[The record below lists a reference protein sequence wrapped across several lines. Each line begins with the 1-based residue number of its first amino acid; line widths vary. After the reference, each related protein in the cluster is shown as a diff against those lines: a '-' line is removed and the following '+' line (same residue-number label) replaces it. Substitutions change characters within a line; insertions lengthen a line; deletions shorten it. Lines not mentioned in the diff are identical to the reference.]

1 MSLALGLL
9 LAERGIVPTGLL
21 RLGIRRLL
29 AQRLAQEARGGLA
42 EALAEQFETGPIA
55 LNPEAANEQH
65 YEVPPEFF
73 EIVLGPNLKY
83 SSAYW
88 PEGTRTL
95 GDAEAAMLALSC
107 ERAEIADGQEILELG
122 CGWGSLSLYMAHRFP
137 ASRILAVSNSAPQRS
152 HIEAR
157 APRNL
162 EVVTAD
168 MNDFQT
174 GRRFD
179 RVVSIEMFEHMR
191 NYRELFDRIAGWFRP
206 GGKLFVHVFCHRH
219 YTYAFETEG
228 AGNWMGRQF
237 FTAGLMPSFGLLPRF
252 DRSFSLEHSWIV
264 AGTHYQR
271 TAAAWRES
279 LERNKKSVL
288 ELFAR
293 SYGDGSRTWYH
304 RWRLFFLACEE
315 LFAYRGGSEWLVGHY
330 LFSPREILES
340 GGSAGRLGRASAAS
354 EPVMLECCNEHRRSS
369 N

>member
-9 LAERGIVPTGLL
+9 LAERGFVPTGLV

-29 AQRLAQEARGGLA
+29 AQRLAQESRRGVDEILA
-42 EALAEQFETGPIA
+42 AQFETGPIA
-55 LNPEAANEQH
+55 LNPAVANEQH

-73 EIVLGPNLKY
+73 ELVLGPNLKY

-88 PEGTRTL
+88 PNGVGTL
-95 GDAEAAMLALSC
+95 GDAEAAMLALTC
-107 ERAEIADGQEILELG
+107 ERAQLADGQEILELG
-122 CGWGSLSLYMAHRFP
+122 CGWGSLSLHMARRFP
-137 ASRILAVSNSAPQRS
+137 ESRILAVSNSVPQRRY
-152 HIEAR
+152 IEAR

-179 RVVSIEMFEHMR
+179 RVVSVEMFEHMR
-191 NYRELFDRIAGWFRP
+191 NYRELFDRIAGWLRI

-219 YTYAFETEG
+219 YAYAFETEG

-252 DRSFSLEHSWIV
+252 DHTFSLEDRWAV
-264 AGTHYQR
+264 DGTHYQR
-271 TAAAWRES
+271 TAAAWREN
-279 LERNKKSVL
+279 LERNKKVVL
-288 ELFAR
+288 EVLAS
-293 SYGDGSRTWYH
+293 SYGAGYGRWYH

-315 LFAYRGGSEWLVGHY
+315 LFGYHGGTEWLVGHY
-330 LFSPREILES
+330 LFSPQQSVES
-340 GGSAGRLGRASAAS
+340 GDSPGRFGRASVSS
-354 EPVMLECCNEHRRSS
+354 EPVVLE
-369 N
+369 